1 MSCVCS
7 RLLAAARSP
16 DSYIA
21 GGVALHRDGPR
32 YSGDID
38 IFQDTEQRLHD
49 AAVADASTLTA
60 AGLQLSW
67 TKIVT
72 GRRTAALE
80 GLGDTMRLDW
90 VHDAAFRFFPPQR
103 DDLFGYV
110 LHPADL
116 ATNKASAAADRREP
130 RDLVDLITIHDTI
143 LPLGAV
149 ISAAVGRFPGQSPEE
164 MLAEITRH
172 SRFTAEEFQV
182 LATERPLDP
191 SDVHRRIRRMLED
204 AERFISR
211 VPSDAVGLLFLKQG
225 TPVQPDLEALGQY
238 QRHTGSP
245 GGIWPTSP
253 EISAAM
259 LERHVQDS
267 RRPPIPG
274 TRSTTPPTPVAPPSL
289 TPPSEAVLREL
300 AERERKRLQVIRTPT
315 VRRFE
320 ERDQG
325 MVQFGAV
332 ETIEGKHF
340 ALVHRQDE
348 LLVLSIDDTT
358 YKELASV
365 KRGHSLRVSS
375 TGTLS
380 LGKGHRR

>member
-1 MSCVCS
+1 MPLTNLQSHVL

-21 GGVALHRDGPR
+21 GGVALNRDGPR

-49 AAVADASTLTA
+49 AAVADARTLTA
-60 AGLQLSW
+60 AGLHLSW

-103 DDLFGYV
+103 DELFGYV

-130 RDLVDLITIHDTI
+130 RDLVDLLTIHDTI

-172 SRFTAEEFQV
+172 SRFTAEEFQS
-182 LATERPLDP
+182 LATVHPIDP
-191 SDVHRRIRRMLED
+191 HDVHRRIRRMLED

-211 VPSDAVGLLFLKQG
+211 VPSDAVGLLFLKHG
-225 TPVQPDLEALGQY
+225 TPVQPDVEALGQY
-238 QRHTGSP
+238 QRHAGSP

-253 EISAAM
+253 DISAAM
-259 LERHVQDS
+259 LERYGQDAC
-267 RRPPIPG
+267 
-274 TRSTTPPTPVAPPSL
+274 RSTPETPSATGPTPPLAPL
-289 TPPSEAVLREL
+289 SEAVLREL
-300 AERERKRLQVIRTPT
+300 AEQERKRLQVIRTPT
-315 VRRFE
+315 LRRFE
-320 ERDQG
+320 ARDQG
-325 MVQFGAV
+325 MVQFGSV
-332 ETIEGKHF
+332 EKTHDGF
-340 ALVHRQDE
+340 VALLHRQDE
-348 LLVLSIDDTT
+348 TVVLSLDEATF
-358 YKELASV
+358 KQFASL

-375 TGTLS
+375 TGALTV
-380 LGKGHRR
+380 GKGRRR